1 MNLNL
6 KTVEMELRLYNNT
19 AFKVS
24 NEPNGQCVVYV
35 VQKYIY
41 FESLLITTNLTLY
54 NVMLF
59 SHFFACL
66 F

>member
-19 AFKVS
+19 AFKKS

>member
-6 KTVEMELRLYNNT
+6 KTVEMESRLYNNT

-35 VQKYIY
+35 PGSTKINI
-41 FESLLITTNLTLY
+41 FRDLNKKFD
-54 NVMLF
+54 NVYM
-59 SHFFACL
+59 
-66 F
+66 